1 VSGFQ
6 NYKTQVLTPVD
17 SLKADVKYFED
28 WGITD
33 ALAEIQ
39 NNPDKA
45 LKLSPRWSI
54 HEEDSNALY
63 IRDNN
68 AVNAR
73 YKIGA
78 GRQVDI

>member
-1 VSGFQ
+1 MLS
-6 NYKTQVLTPVD
+6 PAE

-28 WGITD
+28 WGVSD
-33 ALAEIQ
+33 ALDEMM

-45 LKLSPRWSI
+45 LRLSPRWSI
-54 HEEDSNALY
+54 SEEDSNALY

-73 YKIGA
+73 YKMSA
-78 GRQVDI
+78 GR

>member
-1 VSGFQ
+1 M
-6 NYKTQVLTPVD
+6 PVD

-33 ALAEIQ
+33 ALEEIKS
-39 NNPDKA
+39 NPDKE
-45 LKLSPRWSI
+45 LRLSPRWSVSQ
-54 HEEDSNALY
+54 EDSNALY

-73 YKIGA
+73 YKLGA
-78 GRQVDI
+78 ARQVDI